1 MLYERLRGQVDFYVV
16 DVETANQARSSICQI
31 GIARFSNGGL
41 TGSWQ
46 SLINPLVGF
55 SGFNIGIHGITPDM
69 VADAPAWFD
78 IYPEVDKLLSGALVA
93 SHTNFDL
100 TALSNA
106 CSQCSVPKIDYN
118 KWIDTC
124 SLARSAWPHLPNH
137 KLVTLTA
144 HFGIVYKAHDAL
156 EDARAAGEIL
166 LLAMRE
172 RRVAIED
179 FAAANNNYITSFPLR
194 RHAHDGTIHHV

>member
-1 MLYERLRGQVDFYVV
+1 VDFYVV

-41 TGSWQ
+41 AGSWQ
-46 SLINPLVGF
+46 SLINPLVDF
-55 SGFNIGIHGITPDM
+55 CGFNIGIHGITPDM
-69 VADAPAWFD
+69 VADAPAWSD
-78 IYPEVDKLLSGALVA
+78 VYPEVDRLLSGALVA
-93 SHTNFDL
+93 SHTNFDR

-106 CSQCSVPKIDYN
+106 CSQCAVPQINYN

-124 SLARSAWPHLPNH
+124 SLARSAWPQLPNH

-166 LLAMRE
+166 LMAMHE
-172 RRVAIED
+172 HNIAIED
-179 FAAANNNYITSFPLR
+179 FAGVPSNYIASFPLKK
-194 RHAHDGTIHHV
+194 HAHDRTNHHAQKTVSV